1 MCAEDIKT
9 ERDILILELKLK
21 SVAFKKIT
29 KLCLNTGDVL
39 DAAGSTKGR

>member
-9 ERDILILELKLK
+9 ERDILILYG
-21 SVAFKKIT
+21 VAFKKIT